1 MCQRE
6 TAFKD
11 RQMASLVADVVSKV
25 NEESDPWFDALE
37 KAFLE
42 RESGALRDDPE
53 DIRTVILRRLCI
65 KYDVPGNYVDQF
77 MPLLLQQFVYD
88 YSRAQSVRK
97 CFELVDVNFI
107 DLIPKKDRQQIEKRQ
122 HGRGKDPFRLRGTDG
137 KQQQ

>member
-11 RQMASLVADVVSKV
+11 WQVAPLVADVVSVV

-42 RESGALRDDPE
+42 RETGAVATDPE
-53 DIRTVILRRLCI
+53 DIRTIILRRLCI
-65 KYDVPGNYVDQF
+65 KYDLPQHYVDQF
-77 MPLLLQQFVYD
+77 LPLLLQQFVYD

-107 DLIPKKDRQQIEKRQ
+107 DLIPKADRQKIEKRT
-122 HGRGKDPFRLRGTDG
+122 HGKGKDPFRLRGKDG
-137 KQQQ
+137 V